1 MGGARQPF
9 LCVGAA
15 HWDLIGR
22 TGSALTAGA
31 DVPGRIWRQPGG
43 VALNVA
49 RALAA
54 LDCPVVLIS
63 AIGRDVM
70 GLDLLATLT
79 SAGVDTI
86 GLHRHDGPTD
96 TYIAVE
102 AANGEL
108 HVAVADCGGLDRSGA
123 AILAPLRDGRLSMRG
138 RPWDG
143 PIVVDGNLSEAVLEE
158 LMDVDVAED
167 CSVAVVPA
175 SPAKMTRIPPALSR
189 RPVTI
194 YLNRHEAEELCG
206 RSFADSRSAAQAVL
220 DHGVAEALVT
230 DGAAATSFAS
240 AAGVLSLLPPPV
252 ATRSL
257 TGAGDVF
264 VAAHLVARGDG
275 LDPEAAL
282 RSAHAASA
290 LHVSAQA
297 S

>member
-1 MGGARQPF
+1 MGATRQPV

-22 TGSALTAGA
+22 TGAALTPGA
-31 DVPGRIWRQPGG
+31 DVPGRVWRQPGG

-54 LDCPVVLIS
+54 LDCTVVLIS

-70 GLDLLATLT
+70 GLDLIATLV

-102 AANGEL
+102 GVNGEL
-108 HVAVADCGGLDRSGA
+108 HVAIADCNGLERSGS
-123 AILAPLRDGRLSMRG
+123 AILAPLRDGRLSLRG

-143 PIVVDGNLSEAVLEE
+143 AVVVDGNVSDQVLGELLS
-158 LMDVDVAED
+158 VDVAEE
-167 CSVAVVPA
+167 ATIAIVPA
-175 SPAKMTRIPPALSR
+175 SPVKMTRIA
-189 RPVTI
+189 PVLGQRTATI
-194 YLNRHEAEELCG
+194 YLNRREAEELCG
-206 RSFADSRSAAQAVL
+206 RAFADSRVAAGAVL
-220 DHGVAEALVT
+220 DLGVAEAVVT
-230 DGAAATSFAS
+230 DGAGVTTFAS
-240 AAGVLSLLPPPV
+240 ADGLLSLMPPPV

-264 VAAHLVARGDG
+264 VAAHLVARSDG
-275 LDPEAAL
+275 HDPEAAL
-282 RSAHAASA
+282 RAALGASA
-290 LHVSAQA
+290 LHISARA